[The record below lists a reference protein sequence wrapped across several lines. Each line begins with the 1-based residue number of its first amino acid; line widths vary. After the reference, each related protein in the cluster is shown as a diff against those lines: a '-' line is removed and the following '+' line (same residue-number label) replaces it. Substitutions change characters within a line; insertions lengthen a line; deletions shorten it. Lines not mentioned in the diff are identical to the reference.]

1 MKFAVFSVSTP
12 TYAPADLAARLKEIG
27 YDGIEWRVF
36 DEQPDAKPGGFWA
49 GNKAS
54 LPVKDF
60 DAKAGEYAAITGDV
74 GLQVPALGTYVKCD
88 DPETTEVLMKG
99 AAAMG
104 VPKIRVG
111 VPGYDN
117 SQAYKPLFDT
127 AREQYKR
134 IAELA
139 AKYNVKAMIEMHHRS
154 ITPSA
159 SATRLF
165 LDGLDPAHVG
175 AIHDAGNMV
184 FEGFE
189 AYRMGFETLGPYLAH
204 VHVKNARWFPVK
216 TLPDGTVTWKADWAP
231 LSKGSADLREL
242 FAALEHIG
250 YDDWISVEDFSTDR
264 PLDERLQ
271 ANLDYLTALWVESV
285 AVTPDDAPLAD
296 ASPVA
301 TPATED
307 SAEA

>member
-12 TYAPADLAARLKEIG
+12 TYAPVELAATLKEIG
-27 YDGIEWRVF
+27 YDGIEWRVI
-36 DEQPDAKPGGFWA
+36 DENPDAKAPSFWD

-60 DAKAGEYAAITGDV
+60 DTKAAEYKAITDEA
-74 GLQVPALGTYVKCD
+74 GLAVPALGTYVKCD
-88 DPETTEVLMKG
+88 DPETVELLMKG

-111 VPGYDN
+111 VPNYDN
-117 SQAYKPLFDT
+117 SLAYKPLFDA

-134 IAELA
+134 VAELA

-159 SATRLF
+159 SATRRF

-216 TLPDGTVTWKADWAP
+216 ALPDGTVTWKADWAP
-231 LSKGSADLREL
+231 IAKGSADLREL
-242 FAALEHIG
+242 FAALERIG
-250 YDDWISVEDFSTDR
+250 YDDWISVEDFSLER
-264 PLDERLQ
+264 PLEERLRS
-271 ANLDYLTALWVESV
+271 NLDYLTALWVESV
-285 AVTPDDAPLAD
+285 AVAPEDEPLAD
-296 ASPVA
+296 EA
-301 TPATED
+301 
-307 SAEA
+307 AEA

>member
-12 TYAPADLAARLKEIG
+12 AYTPTELVEKLKEFG
-27 YDGIEWRVF
+27 YDGVEWRVI
-36 DEQPDAKPGGFWA
+36 DENPEVKSPSFWE
-49 GNKAS
+49 GNRAS

-60 DAKAGEYAAITGDV
+60 DTKAADYKAITDAA
-74 GLQVPALGTYVKCD
+74 GLDVPALGTYVKCD
-88 DPETTEVLMKG
+88 DPETVEILMKG

-117 SQAYKPLFDT
+117 SLAYRPLFDT

-134 IAELA
+134 VAELA
-139 AKYNVKAMIEMHHRS
+139 AKHNVKAMIEMHHRS

-216 TLPDGTVTWKADWAP
+216 ALPDGTVTWKADWAP
-231 LSKGSADLREL
+231 IAKGSADLRDL
-242 FAALEHIG
+242 FAALEHVG
-250 YDDWISVEDFSTDR
+250 YDDWISVEDFSLER

-285 AVTPDDAPLAD
+285 AVAPADEPLAD
-296 ASPVA
+296 ESPVV
-301 TPATED
+301 E
-307 SAEA
+307 SAE

>member
-12 TYAPADLAARLKEIG
+12 TYTPTELVAKLKEIG
-27 YDGIEWRVF
+27 YDGVEWRVI
-36 DEQPDAKPGGFWA
+36 DEDPTVKSPSFWG

-60 DAKAGEYAAITGDV
+60 AAKAAEYKAITDRV
-74 GLQVPALGTYVKCD
+74 ELEVPALGTYVKCD
-88 DPETTEVLMKG
+88 DPETVEALMKG

-111 VPGYDN
+111 VPTYDHV
-117 SQAYKPLFDT
+117 QPYKPLFDT

-134 IAELA
+134 VADLA
-139 AKYNVKAMIEMHHRS
+139 ARHKVKALIEMHHRS

-165 LDGLDPAHVG
+165 LEGLDPEHVG

-184 FEGFE
+184 HEGFE
-189 AYRMGFETLGPYLAH
+189 AYRMGFEILGPYLAH

-216 TLPDGTVTWKADWAP
+216 ALPDGTVTWKADWAP
-231 LSKGSADLREL
+231 VAKGSADLRTL
-242 FAALEHIG
+242 FAALEAIG
-250 YDDWISVEDFSTDR
+250 YDDWISVEDFSLER
-264 PLDERLQ
+264 PLDDRLKE
-271 ANLDYLTALWVESV
+271 NLDYLTALWAESI
-285 AVTPDDAPLAD
+285 ADSPEDEAD
-296 ASPVA
+296 A
-301 TPATED
+301 
-307 SAEA
+307 

>member
-12 TYAPADLAARLKEIG
+12 TYTPTELAAKLKEIG
-27 YDGIEWRVF
+27 YDGIEWRVI
-36 DEQPDAKPGGFWA
+36 DEKPDAKAPGFWE

-54 LPVKDF
+54 LPVTDF
-60 DAKAGEYAAITGDV
+60 DTKAADYKAITTDV
-74 GLQVPALGTYVKCD
+74 GLDVPALGTYVKCD
-88 DPETTEVLMKG
+88 DLETVEILMKG

-104 VPKIRVG
+104 VAKIRVG
-111 VPGYDN
+111 VPSYDN
-117 SQAYKPLFDT
+117 SLAYTPLFDA

-134 IAELA
+134 VAELA
-139 AKYNVKAMIEMHHRS
+139 EKYSVKAMIEMHHRS

-159 SATRLF
+159 SATRRF

-189 AYRMGFETLGPYLAH
+189 AYRMSFEVLGPYLAH

-216 TLPDGTVTWKADWAP
+216 SLPDGTVTWMADWAP
-231 LSKGSADLREL
+231 IAKGSADLRDL

-250 YDDWISVEDFSTDR
+250 YDDWISVEDFSLER
-264 PLDERLQ
+264 PLEERLQ
-271 ANLDYLTALWVESV
+271 TNLDYLTALWVESV
-285 AVTPDDAPLAD
+285 AAASPDEPLAD
-296 ASPVA
+296 EATTENTADAS
-301 TPATED
+301 
-307 SAEA
+307 

>member
-12 TYAPADLAARLKEIG
+12 LYTPAELAAKLKEIG
-27 YDGIEWRVF
+27 YDGIEWRVI
-36 DEQPDAKPGGFWA
+36 DEAPDATGTGFWT
-49 GNKAS
+49 GNKCS

-60 DAKAGEYAAITGDV
+60 DTKAAGYKAITADA
-74 GLQVPALGTYVKCD
+74 GLEVPALGTYVKCD
-88 DPETTEVLMKG
+88 DPETVELLMKG

-111 VPGYDN
+111 VPNYDN
-117 SQAYKPLFDT
+117 SLAYKPLFDT
-127 AREQYKR
+127 AREQHKR
-134 IAELA
+134 VAELA
-139 AKYNVKAMIEMHHRS
+139 AKYGVKAMIEMHHRS

-184 FEGFE
+184 HEGFE
-189 AYRMGFETLGPYLAH
+189 AYRMGFEMLGPYLAH

-216 TLPDGTVTWKADWAP
+216 ALPDGTVTWMADWAP
-231 LSKGSADLREL
+231 IAKGSADLRAL
-242 FAALEHIG
+242 FVALEAIG
-250 YDDWISVEDFSTDR
+250 YDGWISVEDFSTDR

-271 ANLDYLTALWVESV
+271 HNLDYLTAIWAESI
-285 AVTPDDAPLAD
+285 AVSPEDDLPTEE
-296 ASPVA
+296 ASRSV
-301 TPATED
+301 
-307 SAEA
+307 